1 MNMLAEI
8 LSSRVRAEL
17 FRLLFGISSEEL
29 HMREL
34 ARQSGCAIGTIQTEL
49 KKLGRLDLVTKR
61 KDGNRLYYRA
71 NREHPLF
78 RDIQSLVVKTIGLV
92 DVLKVALEKSS
103 DIRIAFVF
111 GSVARHEDRAGSD
124 IDLMVIGSI
133 GLRKLTGLLSGV
145 SGQIGRE
152 VNPFVLE
159 VDDFIKRKAQKEHF
173 VTHVLSSSKLFVR
186 GTQHEL
192 ETLV

>member
-78 RDIQSLVVKTIGLV
+78 RDIQSLVVKTVGLV
-92 DVLKVALEKSS
+92 
-103 DIRIAFVF
+103 
-111 GSVARHEDRAGSD
+111 
-124 IDLMVIGSI
+124 
-133 GLRKLTGLLSGV
+133 
-145 SGQIGRE
+145 
-152 VNPFVLE
+152 
-159 VDDFIKRKAQKEHF
+159 
-173 VTHVLSSSKLFVR
+173 
-186 GTQHEL
+186 
-192 ETLV
+192 